1 MKGRNKLKNKIVVK
15 VGLVFCILAFWGI
28 SLAPPSPASLVATDL
43 VFEGD
48 FQFDL
53 NGMYY
58 VYGRECPLNVLG
70 HLEVFE
76 SGNNEKLG
84 DLSLNGQKN
93 ISGGEWDGSY
103 FGHWAFDPVNSV
115 ARAIPAT
122 PATRAIPATPA
133 TRAIPATPATRA
145 TPAVPANPMGF
156 DCNYEIGIF
165 PDLAQFQEQDEN
177 MLGFTLVGFNE
188 VLSIPDELPEIVGLL
203 EGKDFE
209 GSPMP
214 IPTAFLLL
222 SSGLIGLVG
231 LRRRRQ

>member
-1 MKGRNKLKNKIVVK
+1 MKNKIVVK
-15 VGLVFCILAFWGI
+15 VGLVFCVLGFLIMAF
-28 SLAPPSPASLVATDL
+28 PRPSQASLVVTDL

-58 VYGRECPLNVLG
+58 VYGIGYPLNVLG
-70 HLEVFE
+70 HLEV
-76 SGNNEKLG
+76 SDNDGKLG

-93 ISGGEWDGSY
+93 YPGGEWDGTY
-103 FGHWAFDPVNSV
+103 FGHWAFEPVGSSSQ
-115 ARAIPAT
+115 
-122 PATRAIPATPA
+122 
-133 TRAIPATPATRA
+133 
-145 TPAVPANPMGF
+145 
-156 DCNYEIGIF
+156 IGIF
-165 PDLAQFQEQDEN
+165 PDLTQFQELDED

-203 EGKDFE
+203 EGKHFE
-209 GSPMP
+209 GSPIP
-214 IPTAFLLL
+214 IPTTFLLL

>member
-1 MKGRNKLKNKIVVK
+1 LKNKIVVK

-28 SLAPPSPASLVATDL
+28 SLAPSSPASLVVTDL

-58 VYGRECPLNVLG
+58 VYEKGYPLNVLG

-93 ISGGEWDGSY
+93 ISDEGWDGSY
-103 FGHWAFDPVNSV
+103 VGHWAFDLVNS
-115 ARAIPAT
+115 ATRAIPAT

-145 TPAVPANPMGF
+145 ITAVPANPMVF
-156 DCNYEIGIF
+156 DCNYEIGEF

-188 VLSIPDELPEIVGLL
+188 VLSIVDELPKIVGSL
-203 EGKDFE
+203 DDDYFE
-209 GSPMP
+209 GNPIP
-214 IPTAFLLL
+214 IPTTFLLL

-231 LRRRRQ
+231 LKRRR